1 MTRGAGMGR
10 KRRDAGLSID
20 EIVRRYKAGE
30 TCGDIGAVAGLSQS
44 AVASRLRQQG
54 IKLRP
59 GGKGPGSGRIDLP
72 VAEIA
77 RRYRA
82 GETLDMIAA
91 TTGLD
96 PSTVRY
102 RLRRAG
108 VALRRTGKVPGQSR
122 LDLPVAEIIRRH
134 RARQSTQAIGRALGV
149 SADTIHRRLVEAGVA
164 RRPPGTRGVKA
175 AGKRPKPAARKGT

>member
-1 MTRGAGMGR
+1 MGR

-20 EIVRRYKAGE
+20 EMFRRYKAGE
-30 TCGDIGAVAGLSQS
+30 TCGDIGAAAGLSES
-44 AVASRLRQQG
+44 SVARRLRQQG

-59 GGKGPGSGRIDLP
+59 GSKRPGSGQIDLT

-82 GETLDMIAA
+82 GQTLTIIAA
-91 TTGLD
+91 TTGMD

-102 RLRRAG
+102 RLRRAE
-108 VALRRTGKVPGQSR
+108 VALRRTGKAPGQGR
-122 LDLPVAEIIRRH
+122 LDLPVAEIIRRY
-134 RARQSTQAIGRALGV
+134 RAGQSTQAIGRALGV
-149 SADTIHRRLVEAGVA
+149 SADTIHRRLVVAGVA

-175 AGKRPKPAARKGT
+175 AGQRPRPAGRKGT

>member
-1 MTRGAGMGR
+1 MAG
-10 KRRDAGLSID
+10 KRRDADLSID
-20 EIVRRYKAGE
+20 EMVRRYKAGE
-30 TCGDIGAVAGLSQS
+30 TCVDIGAAAGLSTS
-44 AVASRLRQQG
+44 AVASRLKQQG

-91 TTGLD
+91 MTGLN
-96 PSTVRY
+96 PSTVKY

-108 VALRRTGKVPGQSR
+108 VALRRTGKAPGQGR
-122 LDLPVAEIIRRH
+122 LDLPVAEIIRRY
-134 RARQSTQAIGRALGV
+134 RAGQSTHAIGRALGV
-149 SADTIHRRLVEAGVA
+149 SADTIHGRVVEAGVA

-175 AGKRPKPAARKGT
+175 AGKRPKPAGRKGT